1 MLTRTQKTQK
11 AERSSVKG
19 QTRSGCAD
27 TEDAIT
33 KKTKKTTTGNVRLSF
48 LITQRQRRG
57 LSTITDKVM
66 TATYDTQ
73 KETITNPQW
82 FQD

>member
-11 AERSSVKG
+11 AEIKVRQGLDV
-19 QTRSGCAD
+19 QTQKMPSQ
-27 TEDAIT
+27 
-33 KKTKKTTTGNVRLSF
+33 KNPKKTTTGNVRLSF